1 MPQLCERTTV
11 RSYYAKWTK
20 PCEGIPEKLDL
31 KKRLL
36 AHTSGNFQIEGRV
49 QSPWPLN
56 GS

>member
-56 GS
+56 DS